1 MKLKKI
7 LLFGKDGQ
15 VGQALCEALANHYE
29 LVALGRDELNL
40 EKGKLINQMIDD
52 VNPDCLINAAAY
64 TKVDQAEDENILATS
79 INKFATEIMA
89 KKTHILGIP
98 MIYYSTDYVFDG
110 SKSVAYKEEDIPN
123 PISFYGAT
131 KLQGEKAVR
140 ENNPKHLI
148 LRTSWVFSPHGNN
161 FVKTIIE
168 LAKNKSALTVVSD
181 QLGSPTSSRW
191 IAKSTHK
198 ILNKLQEND
207 CYGTY
212 HVVCDGVTNWFTF
225 AQNILL
231 ILEKKTYEKK
241 LEFNQL
247 TPIKSDEYPTKA
259 KRPKNSVLSYQKLKS
274 LLDISPPSWKN
285 ELNRVID
292 SIILMEN

>member
-1 MKLKKI
+1 MKI
-7 LLFGKDGQ
+7 LLLGKGGQ
-15 VGQALCEALANHYE
+15 IASEFEDLKTKDKNWTFLSREDLDITSKESILSYFRLEPYE
-29 LVALGRDELNL
+29 LV
-40 EKGKLINQMIDD
+40 IN
-52 VNPDCLINAAAY
+52 C
-64 TKVDQAEDENILATS
+64 TGFTSVDQAEDMEEQAYS
-79 INKFATEIMA
+79 INEEGVKNLIEACEKFNCKLI
-89 KKTHILGIP
+89 H
-98 MIYYSTDYVFDG
+98 YSTDYVFDG
-110 SKSVAYKEEDIPN
+110 SKSIAYKEDDIPN

-140 ENNPKHLI
+140 ENNPKHVI

-191 IAKSTHK
+191 IARSTHK
-198 ILNKLQEND
+198 ILNKLQEKD

-231 ILEKKTYEKK
+231 MLEEKTYEKK
-241 LEFNQL
+241 LEFNQI

-259 KRPKNSVLSYQKLKS
+259 KRPKNSALSYQKLNS